1 LKTSNSVVVYVII
14 LAVLHRL
21 LRRMLFSITRTFL
34 YYQSSLFKWLSH
46 YSQVLTF
53 EVDSIFTGFLMYLQ

>member
-1 LKTSNSVVVYVII
+1 LKTSNSIVVYVIM

-21 LRRMLFSITRTFL
+21 LRRKLFSITRTFL
-34 YYQSSLFKWLSH
+34 YYQSSLFKWLSY

-53 EVDSIFTGFLMYLQ
+53 EIDSIFTGFLMYLQ